1 MDVRMMDGFASAGG
15 YIPETSDPR
24 TRYFS
29 YANKGNDY
37 LIDYEVQ
44 KNHNMSGVP
53 FLMNLQDRAM
63 TETMGKTYDRRK
75 EHLGTSD
82 RMIIHVRKQLLSA
95 SRAFQEDGSLPE
107 SVDDPELVRVRP
119 VGIHLKD
126 GEDWVETTKVMR
138 DVDGGLPVEH
148 VPFFD

>member
-1 MDVRMMDGFASAGG
+1 
-15 YIPETSDPR
+15 
-24 TRYFS
+24 
-29 YANKGNDY
+29 
-37 LIDYEVQ
+37 
-44 KNHNMSGVP
+44 
-53 FLMNLQDRAM
+53 M